1 MTRRIEAG
9 LEILTHRPAGRAA
22 STPLLFV
29 HGAFAGAW
37 CWDAYFL
44 PWFAERGYA
53 AHAVSLR
60 GHGGSYGQDTIHG
73 WSIEDYVDDVITV
86 LRHLERPPVLIGHSM
101 GGFVLQHC
109 LTETEVA
116 GAVLMASVPP
126 NGLAGPGLS
135 LAVWNPAAAFNIGSV
150 QAMGGDWGSP
160 SVMQDALFSTQMHRQ
175 TAFEFLAKMGPEST
189 RAMMDMY
196 GGDLPAIGMPLSVP
210 VHVLGAADDELIPSA
225 FARATARRLGAT
237 PHVLDDMGHL
247 MMLDTGWMRAAES
260 LLDWLHRNGL

>member
-9 LEILTHRPAGRAA
+9 LEILTRRPAGHAA
-22 STPLLFV
+22 PTPLLFV

-37 CWDAYFL
+37 CWGAYFL
-44 PWFAERGYA
+44 PWFAEQGYT

-60 GHGGSYGQDTIHG
+60 GHGDSYGQDTIQS
-73 WSIEDYVDDVITV
+73 WCIQDYTEDVAAVA
-86 LRHLERPPVLIGHSM
+86 RQFERPPVVIGHSM

-109 LTETEVA
+109 LAEEEVA
-116 GAVLMASVPP
+116 GVVLMASVPP

-160 SVMQDALFSTQMHRQ
+160 SVMRDALFSSHMQRQ
-175 TAFEFLAKMGPEST
+175 TALAFLAKMGPEST

-196 GGDLPAIGMPLSVP
+196 GGDLPAVDLPLSVP
-210 VHVLGAADDELIPSA
+210 IHVLGASDDELIPSA
-225 FARATARRLGAT
+225 FVRATARRFGVT
-237 PHVLDDMGHL
+237 PHILDDMGHL
-247 MMLDTGWMRAAES
+247 MMLDAGWEHAAES
-260 LLDWLHRNGL
+260 VLDWLHRNGL

>member
-9 LEILTHRPAGRAA
+9 LEILSHRPAGRAA
-22 STPLLFV
+22 PTPLLFV

-60 GHGGSYGQDTIHG
+60 GHGGSYGLDTIHG
-73 WSIEDYVDDVITV
+73 WSIQDYTDDVVTV
-86 LRHLERPPVLIGHSM
+86 LQGMERPPVLIGHSM
-101 GGFVLQHC
+101 GGFVVQHC
-109 LTETEVA
+109 LAEAEAA

-126 NGLAGPGLS
+126 SGLAGPSLS
-135 LAVWNPAAAFNIGSV
+135 LAVWNPSAAFNIGSV

-160 SVMQDALFSTQMHRQ
+160 SVMQDALFSTHMNRQ

-189 RAMMDMY
+189 RAMMDMF
-196 GGDLPAIGMPLSVP
+196 GGNMPEIDMRMPVP
-210 VHVLGAADDELIPSA
+210 IQVLGAADDELIPSA
-225 FARATARRLGAT
+225 FIRATARRVGVE

-247 MMLDTGWMRAAES
+247 MMLDTGWTRAAES